1 MTSNWK
7 RHLLGLGFLLAASFS
22 CVCQTSISSSQTNR
36 YEVRKEHDPN
46 GIGKFYMG
54 REIAHVM
61 GHQAAD
67 WLERPEREQEE
78 HPTRMVELLDLKPGD
93 SVADIGAGTGYI

>member
-1 MTSNWK
+1 MVMQASALRCTMGPGAMWPV
-7 RHLLGLGFLLAASFS
+7 LIALLLAFPAPSAEKNG
-22 CVCQTSISSSQTNR
+22 TNSAVLR
-36 YEVRKEHDPN
+36 YEFRQQHDPD

-54 REIAHVM
+54 REIAQVM

-78 HPTRMVELLDLKPGD
+78 HTQEAIAALKLK
-93 SVADIGAGTGYI
+93 A